1 MKLNYALILLS
12 AAGIAFTACSDNDD
26 KTGGGDAS
34 TVSFSA
40 SAPLASRSATTTAT
54 LKGFNVWAYTAGKPY
69 MNDVSVTRMGDTWAY
84 HPVMFWPA
92 DNQPV
97 DFYAITPRIGTEYN
111 DRTGGFDIPKFVNK
125 DGATDLLYSVAT
137 GATAGVSGRVH
148 LNFRH
153 ALAQVAFNFKRR
165 EATSQQN
172 ALRVEVTGVE
182 LTDISSEGSFNFP
195 RVTTA
200 QNSDSKGEWSNV
212 GVPVNPVIYAGNTT
226 VLTDK
231 YTNLN
236 STGYAFAVPQ
246 DLAESRNTG
255 NVYTGAYLRVM
266 CSVYDE
272 ESGVKLWPSTTTP
285 GYDAATG
292 NAYIYFPLND
302 PAHDTDVDD
311 WEAGRYYVYNITIG
325 VPRGTGVIDFDI
337 TVDEYKEFNSELE

>member
-1 MKLNYALILLS
+1 M
-12 AAGIAFTACSDNDD
+12 
-26 KTGGGDAS
+26 
-34 TVSFSA
+34 
-40 SAPLASRSATTTAT
+40 
-54 LKGFNVWAYTAGKPY
+54 
-69 MNDVSVTRMGDTWAY
+69 
-84 HPVMFWPA
+84 
-92 DNQPV
+92 
-97 DFYAITPRIGTEYN
+97 
-111 DRTGGFDIPKFVNK
+111 
-125 DGATDLLYSVAT
+125 
-137 GATAGVSGRVH
+137 
-148 LNFRH
+148 
-153 ALAQVAFNFKRR
+153 
-165 EATSQQN
+165 
-172 ALRVEVTGVE
+172 
-182 LTDISSEGSFNFP
+182 
-195 RVTTA
+195 
-200 QNSDSKGEWSNV
+200 
-212 GVPVNPVIYAGNTT
+212 
-226 VLTDK
+226 LTDK